1 MLNIKNN
8 GIIRDFLLPLPI
20 KIYVMGKERYFIH
33 FKGGLYK
40 MLGVACHSETLE
52 QVVVYQALYD
62 SNKIWVRPFDMF
74 FDKITLNGILVE
86 RFKEITKEEMLCQL
100 QKQKEN
106 T

>member
-1 MLNIKNN
+1 ME
-8 GIIRDFLLPLPI
+8 
-20 KIYVMGKERYFIH
+20 KERYFIH

-62 SNKIWVRPFDMF
+62 SNKIWVRPLDMF